1 MNSQGAPI
9 TADELARETAHIEGW
24 LTEDEGRTLFEAA
37 RQTRNHGAIVEIGS
51 WKGKS
56 TIWLAAGARLAGARP
71 IFAIDPHH
79 GSIENPSADT
89 LRDFRTNLARV
100 GLNDMVVPILKRSEQ
115 AIAEIEGPIELL
127 FIDGDHRPES
137 VARDAHLWLPRLAD
151 GGTVIFHDVASGAWE
166 GPRQVF
172 RRTVC
177 LSRRFGDIRLVGTM
191 GCGRR
196 FEQLAW
202 TNRLRGS
209 YIDLL
214 LRLYDLKNR
223 IRVPAALRCLAKA
236 VLRWTPLASTLP
248 NKT

>member
-1 MNSQGAPI
+1 M
-9 TADELARETAHIEGW
+9 TADDVARAAPSIEGW
-24 LTEDEGRTLFEAA
+24 LTEAEGRTLFEAA
-37 RQTRNHGAIVEIGS
+37 RQTRSHGAIVEIGS

-71 IFAIDPHH
+71 VIAIDPHH
-79 GSIENPSADT
+79 GSVENPSAET
-89 LRDFRTNLARV
+89 LRDFLRNLERM
-100 GLNDMVVPILKRSEQ
+100 GLSEMVVPIVKRSEQ
-115 AIAEIEGPIELL
+115 AIAEVEGPIELL

-137 VARDAHLWLPRLAD
+137 VARDADLWLPRLAD

-172 RRTVC
+172 RRSVC
-177 LSRRFGDIRLVGTM
+177 VSRRFGDIRLVGTM
-191 GCGRR
+191 GCGHRV
-196 FEQLAW
+196 EQGAW
-202 TNRLRGS
+202 TDWLRGS

-214 LRLYDLKNR
+214 LRLYDVKNR
-223 IRVPAALRCLAKA
+223 IRVPAALRCVAKA